1 MRTNTRARAWI
12 APIRNE
18 RDYNRALKE
27 IAPYFEREPR
37 RGTPEA
43 DRFDV
48 LSALIEA
55 YEAKRWPIGPPDAIA
70 AIRFRMEQ
78 SGFGQADLARLLG
91 SRSRA
96 SEILRGK
103 RPLTLEQAWTLHR
116 EWHIPAEALLRP
128 RKAA

>member
-1 MRTNTRARAWI
+1 MRHTAKKMNIR
-12 APIRNE
+12 PIRTDA
-18 RDYNRALKE
+18 DYNWALKE
-27 IAPYFEREPR
+27 IEQYFEHKPK
-37 RGTPEA
+37 RGTPAA

-48 LSALIEA
+48 LATLIEA
-55 YEAKRWPIGPPDAIA
+55 YEEKYWPIDPPDAVE

-78 SGFGQADLARLLG
+78 SGLSQTDLARLIG

-96 SEILRGK
+96 SEILRRK

-128 RKAA
+128 HRA